1 MCINVTANNNKI
13 RSVSPNISSLDLS
26 NISSNS
32 ASSSTPR
39 VQKKTLDDYE
49 TVILPSKGTAD
60 LGKGSYGSV
69 KLVKE
74 KGNSNN
80 EYFAM
85 KIVSCIK
92 MKFQNNLV

>member
-1 MCINVTANNNKI
+1 MRRQQIKI
-13 RSVSPNISSLDLS
+13 VQFSPNVSSLDLS

-39 VQKKTLDDYE
+39 VPKKTLEDYE
-49 TVILPSKGTAD
+49 TVIVPTKGTPD

-74 KGNSNN
+74 KGNTNN

-85 KIVSCIK
+85 KIVI
-92 MKFQNNLV
+92 

>member
-1 MCINVTANNNKI
+1 MDL
-13 RSVSPNISSLDLS
+13 SNISFLDLS

-49 TVILPSKGTAD
+49 TVIVPSKETAD

-69 KLVKE
+69 ELDE
-74 KGNSNN
+74 H
-80 EYFAM
+80 FTM
-85 KIVSCIK
+85 KIVSFMK
-92 MKFQNNLV
+92 MKFQNNLI